1 MTRVTSAM
9 SSIAIRTGLDEALRR
24 VVDAQ
29 SQLASGRRINTYS
42 DAPSDAVSSLRLRA
56 LEADWAAYD
65 RQAVDGLGRLNTA
78 DGALQSAAALL
89 RRVHELA
96 TSAVNGAL
104 SQTARDAIA
113 KEVTQLRDELVSL
126 ANTSYQGRAVFAGFG
141 DRAVTQVGGAWAY
154 AGDDGAVLRQV
165 SPDVTTRV
173 NVTARDVF
181 GLRPGVTDVFT
192 LLAKVAADVAAGD
205 TAALAA
211 DGAALDAR
219 ADEVRQALATV
230 GALTNR
236 VEAAMDRGRDE
247 VVGLR
252 QQRAEL
258 EDVDLA
264 DVVLRLSQAEAG
276 YQAALGAA
284 ARASLPSL
292 ADFLR

>member
-1 MTRVTSAM
+1 MTRVTSAGT
-9 SSIAIRTGLDEALRR
+9 SIVMRSGLTESLRR
-24 VVDAQ
+24 VTDVQAR
-29 SQLASGRRINTYS
+29 LASGRRINAYA

-56 LEADWAAYD
+56 LETDWAAYD
-65 RQAVDGLGRLNTA
+65 RQAVDGLGRLNVA
-78 DGALQSAAALL
+78 DGALQSASDTM
-89 RRVHELA
+89 RRVRELA

-104 SQTARDAIA
+104 SPTARAA
-113 KEVTQLRDELVSL
+113 LAAEVGQLRDHLASL
-126 ANTSYQGRAVFAGFG
+126 ANTTYQGTAVFAGFG
-141 DRAVTQVGGAWAY
+141 SQAVTRVGAAWAY

-173 NVTARDVF
+173 NVTAREAF
-181 GLRPGVTDVFT
+181 GLRPGVTDVFS
-192 LLAKVAADVAAGD
+192 LLDKLATDIGTGD
-205 TAALAA
+205 AAALAA
-211 DGAALDAR
+211 DLAAVDAR
-219 ADEVRQALATV
+219 ADDIRQALATV

-247 VVGLR
+247 VVELR
-252 QQRAEL
+252 AQRAEL

-264 DVVLRLSQAEAG
+264 DAVLRLSQAEAG